1 LHIYTINKRYI
12 SIIIQ
17 DVDQIASEDSAS
29 LPPRQHFYP
38 LFLGDLLHACLE
50 DFNITPIG
58 FLEVWAN
65 VKFGLFLLPLFV
77 EVEVAVSTV
86 DLFLKKLSLKLRVD
100 FLEHQKL
107 GFPIF

>member
-1 LHIYTINKRYI
+1 VLLFLPDNIFI
-12 SIIIQ
+12 S
-17 DVDQIASEDSAS
+17 
-29 LPPRQHFYP
+29 
-38 LFLGDLLHACLE
+38 FLGDLLHACLE

-65 VKFGLFLLPLFV
+65 VKFGLFLLLPLFV

-86 DLFLKKLSLKLRVD
+86 DLFLLKKLSLKLRVD

-107 GFPIF
+107 GFPIFWEP

>member
-1 LHIYTINKRYI
+1 LTK
-12 SIIIQ
+12 SL
-17 DVDQIASEDSAS
+17 SEDSAS
-29 LPPRQHFYP
+29 LPSRQHFYP

-65 VKFGLFLLPLFV
+65 VKFGLFLLLPLFV

-86 DLFLKKLSLKLRVD
+86 DLFLLKKLSLKLRVD
-100 FLEHQKL
+100 FLARGHLRPETSV
-107 GFPIF
+107 PDI